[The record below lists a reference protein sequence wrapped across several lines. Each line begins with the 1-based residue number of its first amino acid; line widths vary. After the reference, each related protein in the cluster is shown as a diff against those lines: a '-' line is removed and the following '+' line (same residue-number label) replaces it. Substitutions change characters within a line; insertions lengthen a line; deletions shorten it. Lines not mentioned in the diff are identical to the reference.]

1 MNSNTLNVAFGLFLP
16 AAIAGL
22 ATGGSAT
29 LVAAWYA
36 AMTLAVLTLAFLRH
50 GLSRPV
56 GVLII
61 AAYAAFVALLVT
73 TA

>member
-36 AMTLAVLTLAFLRH
+36 AMTLGVLALAYLQH

-56 GVLII
+56 GALII
-61 AAYAAFVALLVT
+61 AAYLTFVTILVS